1 MISSYIDVTK
11 CCGCENCAIVCPTN
25 AIEMKPDK
33 EGFLQPYI
41 ENRKCVNCGKC
52 ENNCPL
58 LNDVS
63 FNNEIYE
70 EYYGYIDNE
79 DQCCKSASGG
89 MAQALYKYII
99 ERQGIIY
106 GVEYTKNFESTV
118 YKRVDTKN
126 YQKLL
131 GTKYSQ
137 ARKGNIFKLVLKDL
151 CEEKLV
157 LFVGV
162 PCEIAALKIFLGK
175 EYEKLIT
182 VQLVCMG
189 VTSSKLLESLKNEI
203 IKNNTEIVNIEERYT
218 YKNWS
223 VPFIC
228 LKTENDKVL
237 IPFDT
242 SYYAYGYNSFGRL
255 SCYDCKFKGENRVGD
270 ITIGDFWSAEKYLK
284 HINKKGMSIVSI
296 HTFKGKRV
304 LEQCGFNIFRM
315 ELPYDW
321 NNCNP
326 FVCMS
331 RTNKKKRKE
340 FSYNYINN
348 DYNLKKACNITM
360 SFSEKLKWN
369 LGRTIPNSVWTELYK
384 IKSFLDKYI
393 M

>member
-1 MISSYIDVTK
+1 M
-11 CCGCENCAIVCPTN
+11 
-25 AIEMKPDK
+25 
-33 EGFLQPYI
+33 
-41 ENRKCVNCGKC
+41 
-52 ENNCPL
+52 
-58 LNDVS
+58 
-63 FNNEIYE
+63 
-70 EYYGYIDNE
+70 
-79 DQCCKSASGG
+79 
-89 MAQALYKYII
+89 
-99 ERQGIIY
+99 
-106 GVEYTKNFESTV
+106 
-118 YKRVDTKN
+118 
-126 YQKLL
+126 
-131 GTKYSQ
+131 
-137 ARKGNIFKLVLKDL
+137 
-151 CEEKLV
+151 
-157 LFVGV
+157 
-162 PCEIAALKIFLGK
+162 GK

-189 VTSSKLLESLKNEI
+189 VTSPKLLESLKNEI
-203 IKNNTEIVNIEERYT
+203 IKNNTEIVNIVERYT

-255 SCYDCKFKGENRVGD
+255 SCYECKFKGENRVGD
-270 ITIGDFWSAEKYLK
+270 ITIGDFWGAEKYLK

-304 LEQCGFNIFRM
+304 LEQCGFNKFKM

-331 RTNKKKRKE
+331 RTNKKKRKD

-348 DYNLKKACNITM
+348 DYNYKKACNITM

>member
-1 MISSYIDVTK
+1 MINSYIDATK

-41 ENRKCVNCGKC
+41 DNRKCVNCGKC

-70 EYYGYIDNE
+70 EYYGYIDKE
-79 DQCCKSASGG
+79 DQCCKSS
-89 MAQALYKYII
+89 MEFQ
-99 ERQGIIY
+99 E
-106 GVEYTKNFESTV
+106 
-118 YKRVDTKN
+118 N

-189 VTSSKLLESLKNEI
+189 VTSPKLLESLKNEI
-203 IKNNTEIVNIEERYT
+203 IKNNTEIVNIVERYT

-255 SCYDCKFKGENRVGD
+255 SCYECKFKGENRVGD
-270 ITIGDFWSAEKYLK
+270 ITIGDFWGAEKYLK

-304 LEQCGFNIFRM
+304 LEQCGFNKFKM

-331 RTNKKKRKE
+331 RTNKKKRKD

-348 DYNLKKACNITM
+348 DYM
-360 SFSEKLKWN
+360 
-369 LGRTIPNSVWTELYK
+369 V
-384 IKSFLDKYI
+384 
-393 M
+393 